1 MGLLSSFWN
10 DQSGAIV
17 SAELIAVST
26 VGVLGSTVGLNMLA
40 TSVNGE
46 FKEMS
51 HAVRS
56 LNQSYSVAGHQSCRA
71 WSAGSF
77 YVQPDVKKSIA
88 ELDAAFVGD
97 QAPPPKEPKSDGQQK
112 KRKGKKGEKGDK
124 NREKNSDQD
133 EAAFAVPDESSLGE
147 PDPVAPEDDASRVET
162 TVAPALEV

>member
-1 MGLLSSFWN
+1 MRLLRSFWN
-10 DQSGAIV
+10 DQTGAIV

-46 FKEMS
+46 FQEMS

-71 WSAGSF
+71 WTAGSF
-77 YVQPDVKKSIA
+77 YVQPDAQKSIA
-88 ELDAAFVGD
+88 DLDAAFVGD
-97 QAPPPKEPKSDGQQK
+97 QAAPVTKEKSEGEPK
-112 KRKGKKGEKGDK
+112 KRKSDKKKRNKQD
-124 NREKNSDQD
+124 DQD

-147 PDPVAPEDDASRVET
+147 PDPVAPEDDASQVET
-162 TVAPALEV
+162 TVESAPEV